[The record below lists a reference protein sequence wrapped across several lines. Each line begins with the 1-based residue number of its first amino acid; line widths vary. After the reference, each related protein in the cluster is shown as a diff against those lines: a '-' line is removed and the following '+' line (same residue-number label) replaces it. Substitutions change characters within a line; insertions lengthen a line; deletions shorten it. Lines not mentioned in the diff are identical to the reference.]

1 MQSRTAAIVVSSAAS
16 RRQTTARVVDM
27 QRQVSAHRH
36 APARAYRTITG
47 KWESPEGGPR
57 SGSA

>member
-1 MQSRTAAIVVSSAAS
+1 MKSRSAAVAS
-16 RRQTTARVVDM
+16 SGSDRRQATARVVEM

-36 APARAYRTITG
+36 APARAYRTING
-47 KWESPEGGPR
+47 KWESPMGGPR

>member
-1 MQSRTAAIVVSSAAS
+1 MKSRTAAVASSRSS
-16 RRQTTARVVDM
+16 RRQATERVLEI

-36 APARAYRTITG
+36 APARAYRTVTG
-47 KWESPEGGPR
+47 KWESPVGGPR